1 MMRRKRI
8 VFSIIYVLMFM
19 IVVGCSKEDIM
30 NVPNRVE
37 KRDQAIEEKEFGR
50 DIQFTSYAKE
60 IGFTL
65 KTPLYDEFETHTVVD
80 IEGNIE
86 QIEDFHDGNMWI
98 VITRK
103 EESEGL
109 NKNDINN

>member
-19 IVVGCSKEDIM
+19 IVLGCTKEDTM

-37 KRDQAIEEKEFGR
+37 KREQAIEEKEFGR

-86 QIEDFHDGNMWI
+86 QYDDFHDENIWI
-98 VITRK
+98 VITSK
-103 EESEGL
+103 EEIKGL
-109 NKNDINN
+109 NKNDCNY